1 MFHTTT
7 IKYTINDLE
16 KLLNDSTR
24 WGIGMDEW
32 IQRFA
37 TANETQPNY
46 PPYNY
51 VKESSTEFR
60 LEFALAGYKKE
71 DIEVST
77 ENNKLFVESKKV
89 DSSESDQY
97 LHKGLAKRA
106 FTWSRALS
114 DDVEVTDTSFENGWL
129 VIRLKK
135 IVPEHQKKKTYY
147 IK

>member
-7 IKYTINDLE
+7 IKYNINDLD

-37 TANETQPNY
+37 TVNETQTNY

-51 VKESSTEFR
+51 IKETETEFR
-60 LEFALAGYKKE
+60 LEFALAGYRKE

-89 DSSESDQY
+89 DSNESDKY

-114 DDVEVTDTSFENGWL
+114 DDVEVTGVSYDSGLL
-129 VIRLKK
+129 VIKLKK
-135 IVPEHQKKKTYY
+135 IIPEHQKRKVYN
-147 IK
+147 IQ